1 MEYHAEFKKLAH
13 GLLLYNPAIDDTIF
27 ITRFIGGLRD
37 DIRSALLLH
46 KPGDVDTTSALAL
59 IQEQELEQ
67 SCKQPSGRDFT
78 REAPRV
84 QASAEKNKQA
94 KPRADSDDKLASL
107 KSFHRRNGLCFKCG
121 EKWNPSHQCPL
132 IFLCMCWRRFWMH

>member
-1 MEYHAEFKKLAH
+1 
-13 GLLLYNPAIDDTIF
+13 
-27 ITRFIGGLRD
+27 
-37 DIRSALLLH
+37 
-46 KPGDVDTTSALAL
+46 L